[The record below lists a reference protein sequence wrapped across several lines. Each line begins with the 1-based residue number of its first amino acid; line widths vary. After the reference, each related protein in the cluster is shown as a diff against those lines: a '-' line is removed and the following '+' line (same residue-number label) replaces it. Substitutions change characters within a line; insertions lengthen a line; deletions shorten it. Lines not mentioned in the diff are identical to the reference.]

1 MRRPSLVAFATVV
14 VSALSILAVL
24 VTAGLSFA
32 AEPMSK
38 AQEKAMTEIFAAGQQ
53 GGKLFKDGRFAE
65 AEKIFREVLAKVE
78 ASFPGEGLMR
88 AASLHNLAGAVA
100 DQGRLEEARKLAAE
114 ALDLRLKSGV
124 VGPAIPNSQA
134 LLASILR
141 DLGKRADATDLMSK
155 AVTALLG
162 SKEASP
168 QDLISHASDL
178 VGMLAEDGAIDKGDA
193 LAGDLV
199 ALLPQLADEQKADV
213 YWAAARLASVQGKLA
228 DADRNYRQ
236 AYAFLAKASPSDV
249 LRRSILLANIASILR
264 QQFRPA
270 EAEALF
276 ARATTDLEKLF
287 PKGHPALASALDG
300 LGLCIAEQQRPAEA
314 WPIQRRALDMRL
326 ALLPKDHPLIATSLL
341 NLGLS
346 LMRAGQFRP
355 ARDALQSAVD
365 RRQAGGDEVGAARA
379 AVSLAAAQQAMG
391 DGKGGVKSLEN
402 ARAVFKT
409 GLPVGHPFAVTA
421 AINQAWLL
429 LGLGESGKALAVARE
444 AAGALVAA
452 RELAS
457 RDEPETIP
465 PDEDK
470 RRIVVRVA
478 AAWETARA
486 IKR

>member
-1 MRRPSLVAFATVV
+1 MRRPPLTAFATVLV
-14 VSALSILAVL
+14 AALSILAVL
-24 VTAGLSFA
+24 VTASLSLA
-32 AEPMSK
+32 AEPMTR

-53 GGKLFKDGRFAE
+53 GGTLHKDGRFAE
-65 AEKIFREVLAKVE
+65 AEKVFRDVLAKVD
-78 ASFPGEGLMR
+78 ANFPGEALMR

-100 DQGRLEEARKLAAE
+100 DQGRLEEARKLAAD
-114 ALDLRLKSGV
+114 ALDLRVKNGAV
-124 VGPAIPNSQA
+124 PPAIANSQA
-134 LLASILR
+134 LLGSILR
-141 DLGKRADATDLMSK
+141 DLGKRAEATDLMSK

-168 QDLISHASDL
+168 QDLISHAADL

-199 ALLPQLADEQKADV
+199 NLLPQLADEQKVDV
-213 YWAAARLASVQGKLA
+213 YWAAARLASVKGKLA

-236 AYAFLAKASPSDV
+236 AYASLTKALPNDV

-276 ARATTDLEKLF
+276 ARAATDLETLF

-300 LGLCIAEQQRPAEA
+300 LGLCIAEQQRPADA
-314 WPIQRRALDMRL
+314 WPVQRRALDMRL

-346 LMRAGQFRP
+346 LMRAGQFAP

-365 RRQAGGDEVGAARA
+365 RRQAAHDEVGAARA

-391 DGKGGVKSLEN
+391 DGRGGVKSLDN
-402 ARAVFKT
+402 ARAVFTT
-409 GLPVGHPFAVTA
+409 GLPAGHPFAVTA
-421 AINQAWLL
+421 AINEAWLL
-429 LGLGESGKALAVARE
+429 LGLGETGKALTVARE
-444 AAGALVAA
+444 AAGALIAA

-457 RDEPETIP
+457 RDEPEAVP

-486 IKR
+486 GKR